1 LGKKRIRLN
10 FYGRKGREYFT
21 GSRAFPLLMWIVV
34 MFLTLELVRLLLI
47 FYSFSLDLRYLDFWY
62 SNAFFGLD
70 TVGVFQMLSLL
81 VAGYVLVHLGVFL
94 TEPHENRRDSII
106 GIALHIFGIVICV
119 MYILAYSMVGPWI
132 EGNLHGGG

>member
-1 LGKKRIRLN
+1 LAKKRIKLN

-21 GSRAFPLLMWIVV
+21 ESAAFPLLMWIVV
-34 MFLTLELVRLLLI
+34 MFLTLELVRFLLI

-62 SNAFFGLD
+62 SHAFFGLD

-94 TEPHENRRDSII
+94 TEPHENKRKYVV
-106 GIALHIFGIVICV
+106 GIAFHIFGIVICA
-119 MYILAYSMVGPWI
+119 MYILAYDMFGPWI
-132 EGNLHGGG
+132 EGSLHGGG